1 MQVNFIVSPT
11 APNPAETT
19 YWIDTT
25 DNNYK
30 GTIKYY
36 NANTKKWEIVNDST
50 NSQQNEAIKELSTA
64 LQAIQATVST
74 LQRDKVDKDGS
85 KVLSDNNYTNADKDL
100 VSKISNKVD
109 KVQGKQLSTNDYTTD
124 EKNKLAGI
132 AAQAN
137 KTNIVN
143 NLTTSAAGS
152 ALDAQQG
159 KVLKDALDALTQRVI
174 ALATPAA

>member
-1 MQVNFIVSPT
+1 MQTSFRISPT

-19 YWIDTT
+19 YWVDTT
-25 DNNYK
+25 ANNYK
-30 GTIKYY
+30 GIIKYY
-36 NANTKKWEIVNDST
+36 DANANKWKILNDST

-74 LQRDKVDKDGS
+74 LQRDKVDK
-85 KVLSDNNYTNADKDL
+85 
-100 VSKISNKVD
+100 VS
-109 KVQGKQLSTNDYTTD
+109 GKTLSTNDYTTD

-159 KVLKDALDALTQRVI
+159 KVLKDALDALKQRVT
-174 ALATPAA
+174 ALETPAA

>member
-1 MQVNFIVSPT
+1 MQVSFRVSPT

-50 NSQQNEAIKELSTA
+50 NSQQNEAIKELSAA

-74 LQRDKVDKDGS
+74 LQRDKVDK
-85 KVLSDNNYTNADKDL
+85 
-100 VSKISNKVD
+100 VS
-109 KVQGKQLSTNDYTTD
+109 GKALSTNDCTTD

-159 KVLKDALDALTQRVI
+159 KVLKDALDALTQRVT
-174 ALATPAA
+174 ALETPAA

>member
-1 MQVNFIVSPT
+1 MQVSFRVSPT

-64 LQAIQATVST
+64 LQAIQATVSA

-159 KVLKDALDALTQRVI
+159 KVLKDALDALTQRVT
-174 ALATPAA
+174 ALETPAA

>member
-1 MQVNFIVSPT
+1 MQVSFRVSPT

-74 LQRDKVDKDGS
+74 LQR
-85 KVLSDNNYTNADKDL
+85 
-100 VSKISNKVD
+100 NKVD
-109 KVQGKQLSTNDYTTD
+109 KVSGKTLSTNDYTTD

-159 KVLKDALDALTQRVI
+159 KVLKDALDALTQRVT
-174 ALATPAA
+174 ALETPAA

>member
-1 MQVNFIVSPT
+1 MQVSFRVSPT

-50 NSQQNEAIKELSTA
+50 NNQQNEAIKELSTA

-74 LQRDKVDKDGS
+74 LQRDKVDK
-85 KVLSDNNYTNADKDL
+85 
-100 VSKISNKVD
+100 VS
-109 KVQGKQLSTNDYTTD
+109 GKTLSTNDYTTD

-159 KVLKDALDALTQRVI
+159 KVLKDALDALTQRVT
-174 ALATPAA
+174 ALETPAA

>member
-1 MQVNFIVSPT
+1 MQVSFRVSPT

-74 LQRDKVDKDGS
+74 LQRDKVDK
-85 KVLSDNNYTNADKDL
+85 
-100 VSKISNKVD
+100 VS
-109 KVQGKQLSTNDYTTD
+109 GKTLSTNDYTTD

-159 KVLKDALDALTQRVI
+159 KVLKDALDALTQRVT
-174 ALATPAA
+174 ALETPAT

>member
-1 MQVNFIVSPT
+1 MQVSFRVSPT
-11 APNPAETT
+11 APNSAETT

-74 LQRDKVDKDGS
+74 LQRDKVDK
-85 KVLSDNNYTNADKDL
+85 
-100 VSKISNKVD
+100 VS
-109 KVQGKQLSTNDYTTD
+109 GKTLSTNDYTTD

-159 KVLKDALDALTQRVI
+159 KVLKDALDALTQRVT
-174 ALATPAA
+174 ALETPAA

>member
-1 MQVNFIVSPT
+1 MQVSFRVSPT

-36 NANTKKWEIVNDST
+36 NANTKKWEIVNDSI

-64 LQAIQATVST
+64 LKAIQATVST
-74 LQRDKVDKDGS
+74 LQRDKVDK
-85 KVLSDNNYTNADKDL
+85 
-100 VSKISNKVD
+100 VS
-109 KVQGKQLSTNDYTTD
+109 GKTLSTNDYTTD

-159 KVLKDALDALTQRVI
+159 KVLKDALDALTQRVT
-174 ALATPAA
+174 ALETPAA

>member
-1 MQVNFIVSPT
+1 MKLLKN
-11 APNPAETT
+11 
-19 YWIDTT
+19 
-25 DNNYK
+25 
-30 GTIKYY
+30 
-36 NANTKKWEIVNDST
+36 
-50 NSQQNEAIKELSTA
+50 L
-64 LQAIQATVST
+64 LQAIQATEST

-100 VSKISNKVD
+100 VSKIGNKVD

-137 KTNIVN
+137 KT
-143 NLTTSAAGS
+143 TSAAGS

-159 KVLKDALDALTQRVI
+159 KVLKDALDALTQRVT
-174 ALATPAA
+174 ALETPAA

>member
-1 MQVNFIVSPT
+1 MQVSFRVSPT

-74 LQRDKVDKDGS
+74 LQRDKVDK
-85 KVLSDNNYTNADKDL
+85 
-100 VSKISNKVD
+100 VS
-109 KVQGKQLSTNDYTTD
+109 GKALSTNDYTTD

-159 KVLKDALDALTQRVI
+159 KVLKDALDALTQRVT
-174 ALATPAA
+174 ALETLAA

>member
-1 MQVNFIVSPT
+1 MQVSFRVSPT

-50 NSQQNEAIKELSTA
+50 NSQQNEAIKELNTA
-64 LQAIQATVST
+64 LQVIQAIVST
-74 LQRDKVDKDGS
+74 LQRDKVDK
-85 KVLSDNNYTNADKDL
+85 
-100 VSKISNKVD
+100 VS
-109 KVQGKQLSTNDYTTD
+109 GKALSTNDYTTD

-159 KVLKDALDALTQRVI
+159 KVLKDALDALTQRVT
-174 ALATPAA
+174 ALETPAA

>member
-1 MQVNFIVSPT
+1 MQVSFRVSPT

-36 NANTKKWEIVNDST
+36 NVNTKKWEIVNDST

-74 LQRDKVDKDGS
+74 LQRDKVDK
-85 KVLSDNNYTNADKDL
+85 
-100 VSKISNKVD
+100 VS
-109 KVQGKQLSTNDYTTD
+109 GKALSTNDYTTD

-137 KTNIVN
+137 KTNIIN

-159 KVLKDALDALTQRVI
+159 KVLKDALDALTQRVA
-174 ALATPAA
+174 ALETPAA

>member
-1 MQVNFIVSPT
+1 MQVSFRVSPT

-36 NANTKKWEIVNDST
+36 NANTKKWKIVNDST

-74 LQRDKVDKDGS
+74 LQRDKVDK
-85 KVLSDNNYTNADKDL
+85 
-100 VSKISNKVD
+100 VS
-109 KVQGKQLSTNDYTTD
+109 GKALSTNDYTTD

-159 KVLKDALDALTQRVI
+159 KVLKDALDALTQRVT
-174 ALATPAA
+174 ALETPAA

>member
-1 MQVNFIVSPT
+1 MQISFRVSPT

-74 LQRDKVDKDGS
+74 LQRDKVDK
-85 KVLSDNNYTNADKDL
+85 
-100 VSKISNKVD
+100 VS
-109 KVQGKQLSTNDYTTD
+109 GKTLSTNDYTTD

-159 KVLKDALDALTQRVI
+159 KVLKDALDALTQRVT
-174 ALATPAA
+174 ALETPAA

>member
-1 MQVNFIVSPT
+1 MQVSFRVSPT

-64 LQAIQATVST
+64 LQAIQATVNT
-74 LQRDKVDKDGS
+74 LQRDKVDK
-85 KVLSDNNYTNADKDL
+85 
-100 VSKISNKVD
+100 VS
-109 KVQGKQLSTNDYTTD
+109 GKTLSTNDYTTD

-159 KVLKDALDALTQRVI
+159 KVLKDALDALTKRVTT
-174 ALATPAA
+174 LETPKS

>member
-1 MQVNFIVSPT
+1 MQVNFRVSPT

-74 LQRDKVDKDGS
+74 LQRDKVDK
-85 KVLSDNNYTNADKDL
+85 
-100 VSKISNKVD
+100 VS
-109 KVQGKQLSTNDYTTD
+109 GKALSTNDYTTD

-174 ALATPAA
+174 ALETPAA

>member
-1 MQVNFIVSPT
+1 MQVNFRVSPT

-50 NSQQNEAIKELSTA
+50 NSQQNEAIKQLSTA

-74 LQRDKVDKDGS
+74 LQRDKVDK
-85 KVLSDNNYTNADKDL
+85 
-100 VSKISNKVD
+100 VS
-109 KVQGKQLSTNDYTTD
+109 GKALSTNDYTTD

-159 KVLKDALDALTQRVI
+159 KVLKDALDALTQRVT
-174 ALATPAA
+174 ALETPAA

>member
-1 MQVNFIVSPT
+1 MQTSFRISPT

-19 YWIDTT
+19 YWVDTT
-25 DNNYK
+25 ANNYK
-30 GTIKYY
+30 GIIKYY
-36 NANTKKWEIVNDST
+36 DANANKWKILNDS
-50 NSQQNEAIKELSTA
+50 
-64 LQAIQATVST
+64 
-74 LQRDKVDKDGS
+74 
-85 KVLSDNNYTNADKDL
+85 TNADKDL

-159 KVLKDALDALTQRVI
+159 KVLKDALDALTQRVT
-174 ALATPAA
+174 ALETPAA

>member
-1 MQVNFIVSPT
+1 MQVSFRVSPT

-50 NSQQNEAIKELSTA
+50 NSQQNEAIKELSAA

-74 LQRDKVDKDGS
+74 LQRDKVDK
-85 KVLSDNNYTNADKDL
+85 
-100 VSKISNKVD
+100 VS
-109 KVQGKQLSTNDYTTD
+109 GKALSTNDYTTD

-159 KVLKDALDALTQRVI
+159 KVLKDALDALTQRVT
-174 ALATPAA
+174 ALETPAV

>member
-1 MQVNFIVSPT
+1 MQVSFRVSPT

-74 LQRDKVDKDGS
+74 LQRDKVDK
-85 KVLSDNNYTNADKDL
+85 
-100 VSKISNKVD
+100 VS
-109 KVQGKQLSTNDYTTD
+109 GKALSTNDYTTD

-159 KVLKDALDALTQRVI
+159 KVLKDALDALTQRVT
-174 ALATPAA
+174 ALETSAA

>member
-1 MQVNFIVSPT
+1 MQVSFRVSPT

-74 LQRDKVDKDGS
+74 LQRDKVDK
-85 KVLSDNNYTNADKDL
+85 
-100 VSKISNKVD
+100 VS
-109 KVQGKQLSTNDYTTD
+109 GKTLSTNDYTTD

-159 KVLKDALDALTQRVI
+159 KVLKDALDALRQRVT
-174 ALATPAA
+174 ALETPAA

>member
-1 MQVNFIVSPT
+1 MQVSFRVSPT

-74 LQRDKVDKDGS
+74 LQRDKVDK
-85 KVLSDNNYTNADKDL
+85 
-100 VSKISNKVD
+100 VS
-109 KVQGKQLSTNDYTTD
+109 GKTLSTNDYTTD

-159 KVLKDALDALTQRVI
+159 KVLKDALDDLTQRVT
-174 ALATPAA
+174 ALETPAA

>member
-1 MQVNFIVSPT
+1 MQVSFRISPT

-19 YWIDTT
+19 YWVDTT

-74 LQRDKVDKDGS
+74 LQRDKVDK
-85 KVLSDNNYTNADKDL
+85 
-100 VSKISNKVD
+100 VS
-109 KVQGKQLSTNDYTTD
+109 GKTLSTNDYTTD

-159 KVLKDALDALTQRVI
+159 KVLKDALDDLTQRVT
-174 ALATPAA
+174 ALETPAA

>member
-1 MQVNFIVSPT
+1 MQTSFRVSPT

-64 LQAIQATVST
+64 LKAIQATVST
-74 LQRDKVDKDGS
+74 LQRDKVDK
-85 KVLSDNNYTNADKDL
+85 
-100 VSKISNKVD
+100 VS
-109 KVQGKQLSTNDYTTD
+109 GKTLSTNDYTTD

-159 KVLKDALDALTQRVI
+159 KVLKDALDALTQRVT
-174 ALATPAA
+174 ALETPAA

>member
-1 MQVNFIVSPT
+1 MQVSFRVSPT

-74 LQRDKVDKDGS
+74 LQRDKVDK
-85 KVLSDNNYTNADKDL
+85 
-100 VSKISNKVD
+100 VS
-109 KVQGKQLSTNDYTTD
+109 GKTLSTNDYTTD

-143 NLTTSAAGS
+143 NLTTSASGS

-159 KVLKDALDALTQRVI
+159 KVLKDALDALTQKVT
-174 ALATPAA
+174 ALETPAA

>member
-1 MQVNFIVSPT
+1 MQVNFRVSPT

-36 NANTKKWEIVNDST
+36 NANTKKWQMVNDST
-50 NSQQNEAIKELSTA
+50 NSQQNEAIKQLSTA

-85 KVLSDNNYTNADKDL
+85 KVLSDNNYTNL
-100 VSKISNKVD
+100 C
-109 KVQGKQLSTNDYTTD
+109 
-124 EKNKLAGI
+124 
-132 AAQAN
+132 
-137 KTNIVN
+137 
-143 NLTTSAAGS
+143 
-152 ALDAQQG
+152 
-159 KVLKDALDALTQRVI
+159 
-174 ALATPAA
+174 

>member
-1 MQVNFIVSPT
+1 MQVNFRVSPT

-36 NANTKKWEIVNDST
+36 NANTKKWGIVNDST

-74 LQRDKVDKDGS
+74 LQRDKVDK
-85 KVLSDNNYTNADKDL
+85 
-100 VSKISNKVD
+100 VS
-109 KVQGKQLSTNDYTTD
+109 GKALSTNDYTTD

-159 KVLKDALDALTQRVI
+159 KVLKDALDALTQRVT
-174 ALATPAA
+174 ALETPAA

>member
-1 MQVNFIVSPT
+1 MQVSFRVSPT

-74 LQRDKVDKDGS
+74 LQRDKVDK
-85 KVLSDNNYTNADKDL
+85 
-100 VSKISNKVD
+100 VS
-109 KVQGKQLSTNDYTTD
+109 GKTLSTNDYTTD

-159 KVLKDALDALTQRVI
+159 KVLKDDLDTLTQRVT
-174 ALATPAA
+174 ALETPAA

>member
-1 MQVNFIVSPT
+1 MQTSFRISPT

-19 YWIDTT
+19 YWVDTT
-25 DNNYK
+25 ANNYK
-30 GTIKYY
+30 GIIKYY
-36 NANTKKWEIVNDST
+36 DANANKWKILNDST
-50 NSQQNEAIKELSTA
+50 NSQQNEAIKELSAA

-74 LQRDKVDKDGS
+74 LQRDKVDK
-85 KVLSDNNYTNADKDL
+85 
-100 VSKISNKVD
+100 VS
-109 KVQGKQLSTNDYTTD
+109 GKTLSTNDYTTD

-159 KVLKDALDALTQRVI
+159 KVLKDALDALTQRVT
-174 ALATPAA
+174 ALETPAA

>member
-1 MQVNFIVSPT
+1 MQVSFRVSPT

-50 NSQQNEAIKELSTA
+50 NSQQNEAIKELSTT

-74 LQRDKVDKDGS
+74 LQRDKVDK
-85 KVLSDNNYTNADKDL
+85 
-100 VSKISNKVD
+100 VS
-109 KVQGKQLSTNDYTTD
+109 GKTLSTNDYTTD

-159 KVLKDALDALTQRVI
+159 KVLKDALDALTQKVT
-174 ALATPAA
+174 ALETPAA

>member
-1 MQVNFIVSPT
+1 MQVSFRVSPT

-30 GTIKYY
+30 GIIKYY
-36 NANTKKWEIVNDST
+36 DANANKWKILNDST

-74 LQRDKVDKDGS
+74 LQRDKVDK
-85 KVLSDNNYTNADKDL
+85 
-100 VSKISNKVD
+100 VS
-109 KVQGKQLSTNDYTTD
+109 GKTLSTNDYTTD

-143 NLTTSAAGS
+143 NLTTSASGS

-159 KVLKDALDALTQRVI
+159 KALKDALDALTQRVT
-174 ALATPAA
+174 ALETPAA

>member
-1 MQVNFIVSPT
+1 MQTSFRISPT

-19 YWIDTT
+19 YWVDTT
-25 DNNYK
+25 ANNYK
-30 GTIKYY
+30 GIIKYY
-36 NANTKKWEIVNDST
+36 DANANKWKILNDST

-74 LQRDKVDKDGS
+74 LQRDKVDK
-85 KVLSDNNYTNADKDL
+85 
-100 VSKISNKVD
+100 VS
-109 KVQGKQLSTNDYTTD
+109 GKTLSTNDYTTD

-159 KVLKDALDALTQRVI
+159 KVLKDALDALTQRVT
-174 ALATPAA
+174 ALETPAA

>member
-1 MQVNFIVSPT
+1 MQVSFRVSPT

-36 NANTKKWEIVNDST
+36 NANTKKWEILNDST

-74 LQRDKVDKDGS
+74 LQRDKVDK
-85 KVLSDNNYTNADKDL
+85 
-100 VSKISNKVD
+100 VS
-109 KVQGKQLSTNDYTTD
+109 GKTLSTNDYTTD

-159 KVLKDALDALTQRVI
+159 KVLKDALDALTQRVT
-174 ALATPAA
+174 ALETPAA

>member
-1 MQVNFIVSPT
+1 MQVNFRVSPT

-74 LQRDKVDKDGS
+74 LQRDKVDK
-85 KVLSDNNYTNADKDL
+85 
-100 VSKISNKVD
+100 VS
-109 KVQGKQLSTNDYTTD
+109 GKALSTNDYTTD

-159 KVLKDALDALTQRVI
+159 KVLKDALDVLTQRVT
-174 ALATPAA
+174 ALETPAA

>member
-1 MQVNFIVSPT
+1 MQVNFRVSPT

-50 NSQQNEAIKELSTA
+50 NSQQNEAIKELSTV
-64 LQAIQATVST
+64 LQAIQAIVST
-74 LQRDKVDKDGS
+74 LQRDKVDK
-85 KVLSDNNYTNADKDL
+85 
-100 VSKISNKVD
+100 VS
-109 KVQGKQLSTNDYTTD
+109 GKALSTNDYTTD

-159 KVLKDALDALTQRVI
+159 KVLKDALDALTQRVT
-174 ALATPAA
+174 ALETPAA

>member
-1 MQVNFIVSPT
+1 MQTSFRISPT

-19 YWIDTT
+19 YWVDTT
-25 DNNYK
+25 ANNYK
-30 GTIKYY
+30 GIIKYY
-36 NANTKKWEIVNDST
+36 DANANKWKILNDST
-50 NSQQNEAIKELSTA
+50 NSQQNEAIKELSAA

-74 LQRDKVDKDGS
+74 LQRDKVDK
-85 KVLSDNNYTNADKDL
+85 
-100 VSKISNKVD
+100 VS
-109 KVQGKQLSTNDYTTD
+109 GKTLSTNDYTTD

-143 NLTTSAAGS
+143 NLTTSASGS

-159 KVLKDALDALTQRVI
+159 KVLKDALDALTQRVT
-174 ALATPAA
+174 ALETPAA

>member
-1 MQVNFIVSPT
+1 MQTSFRISPT

-19 YWIDTT
+19 YWVDTT

-74 LQRDKVDKDGS
+74 LQRDKVDK
-85 KVLSDNNYTNADKDL
+85 
-100 VSKISNKVD
+100 VS
-109 KVQGKQLSTNDYTTD
+109 GKALSTNDYTTD

-159 KVLKDALDALTQRVI
+159 KVLKDALDALTQRVT
-174 ALATPAA
+174 ALETPAA

>member
-1 MQVNFIVSPT
+1 MQVSFRVSPT

-74 LQRDKVDKDGS
+74 LQRDKVDK
-85 KVLSDNNYTNADKDL
+85 
-100 VSKISNKVD
+100 VS
-109 KVQGKQLSTNDYTTD
+109 GKTLSTNDYTTD

-143 NLTTSAAGS
+143 NLTTSASGS

-159 KVLKDALDALTQRVI
+159 KVLKDALDALTQRVT
-174 ALATPAA
+174 ALETPAA

>member
-1 MQVNFIVSPT
+1 MQVSFRVSPT

-50 NSQQNEAIKELSTA
+50 DSQQNEAIKELSTA

-74 LQRDKVDKDGS
+74 LQRDKVDK
-85 KVLSDNNYTNADKDL
+85 
-100 VSKISNKVD
+100 VS
-109 KVQGKQLSTNDYTTD
+109 GKTLSTNDYTTD

-159 KVLKDALDALTQRVI
+159 KVLKDALDALTQRVT
-174 ALATPAA
+174 ALETPAA